1 MEVDPPTDSDQNT
14 NSSTTNDKPEDMME
28 DGEDSST
35 KENSLLGKR
44 GTDKDKEE
52 IRSSEDEPSS
62 KQAKMELRTRT
73 KKNYSEE
80 NFATDDGVL
89 QVLDKDWAESGTKS
103 TKKKE
108 EWVPRVEKI
117 LAHRYN
123 DKGEIEYYV

>member
-80 NFATDDGVL
+80 NFATDDGKNNIFFSLFFVDFL
-89 QVLDKDWAESGTKS
+89 LKFICSFK
-103 TKKKE
+103 
-108 EWVPRVEKI
+108 
-117 LAHRYN
+117 
-123 DKGEIEYYV
+123 